1 MKVKLSSKAAASFS
15 RTISELAAKGL
26 KRTDRRYLVWFD
38 ANRYCGIGTAFRD
51 DRASKA
57 NRNNGRPYGPAA
69 YSRVDRQCWGLHS
82 TAYHSVEAHELM
94 HNLGAVQY
102 SAPHSTKAGHCF
114 DEYDVMCYSDGGTR
128 STMKIHCSGK
138 SNDAWLDCRKND
150 YFNVTPKAGTYL
162 ATHWNVARSSFLN
175 ASTTSDPILTAVTA
189 TPLAGSL
196 ADPTGEVR
204 LAWTVVA
211 DATIARTE
219 LERAV
224 DDGPFAPWV
233 TLAGASLT
241 TTEELER
248 GHTYRFRVTVRDSVG
263 RRSFGRE
270 APPVELERD
279 LPPTVSTPT
288 ATIGYN
294 AATTSIVDVEW
305 WADDPDG
312 WVVLAEVERST
323 DGTTWLPSWSGDN
336 NTASITVASGAT
348 YRFRVR
354 AKDDVG
360 QWGAWSVS
368 EPIVVPV
375 GPADLPPEIT
385 SPPVASV
392 SHAAGTTTYLD
403 LSWDAT
409 DDRGVERATV
419 EVRADGGA
427 WTLALA
433 DASPTWAEVPVAQG
447 HSYTFRVTVFDVIG
461 QASAPAVSDP
471 LVGAGRPPAG
481 HLERADGD
489 ACLVDL
495 ERPEPAARPG
505 RVRRERRDGDRPR
518 GALARAD
525 RDGPVDGRERLVAP
539 GLGADH
545 RHGAAGSHV
554 LVPPGRRRRGRTHRW
569 QGHVVGTRDRLTA
582 APLHLG
588 GGGRDHA
595 GVPVDRRR
603 LGRGDGLVRQLPG
616 DLDGRPDVRRRRGD
630 LGVGRRRR
638 RRRGDAVGP
647 GRRQLPFPG
656 RGVQRRGPRLRAG
669 NHERPRRAR
678 HRPLTAARPDRL
690 RAAPGCAAPPG
701 PGRRTRRRP
710 CRADTFVQRNSRRSP
725 AIGRRPFDR
734 ALQASSSAT
743 AGPRAASSAAVA
755 DRAAR
760 RPAGVSGAGPGVAS
774 GPRTRSR

>member
-241 TTEELER
+241 TTQELER

-392 SHAAGTTTYLD
+392 SHAAGTTTYVD

-471 LVGAGRPPAG
+471 LVVP
-481 HLERADGD
+481 
-489 ACLVDL
+489 VDL
-495 ERPEPAARPG
+495 PPVISSGPTVTLASSTWNAQNPPLVQAAFAVSDETGIDRVELWRGPTATGPWTAVNDWWHPDWGPITDTVPPG
-505 RVRRERRDGDRPR
+505 
-518 GALARAD
+518 ATYWF
-525 RDGPVDGRERLVAP
+525 RLVAVDVGGHTAGKVTSS
-539 GLGADH
+539 GLAIASQ
-545 RHGAAGSHV
+545 RLPSISGAAAAITQAYPWTDGDWVEVTVSYVSSLATWTDVQMSADGGATWESVAGGDAGGATLWVPAGGSYRFRVVAYSDEGLASAPATTSV
-554 LVPPGRRRRGRTHRW
+554 LV
-569 QGHVVGTRDRLTA
+569 
-582 APLHLG
+582 
-588 GGGRDHA
+588 
-595 GVPVDRRR
+595 VP
-603 LGRGDGLVRQLPG
+603 
-616 DLDGRPDVRRRRGD
+616 
-630 LGVGRRRR
+630 
-638 RRRGDAVGP
+638 ATGP
-647 GRRQLPFPG
+647 
-656 RGVQRRGPRLRAG
+656 
-669 NHERPRRAR
+669 
-678 HRPLTAARPDRL
+678 
-690 RAAPGCAAPPG
+690 
-701 PGRRTRRRP
+701 
-710 CRADTFVQRNSRRSP
+710 
-725 AIGRRPFDR
+725 
-734 ALQASSSAT
+734 
-743 AGPRAASSAAVA
+743 
-755 DRAAR
+755 
-760 RPAGVSGAGPGVAS
+760 
-774 GPRTRSR
+774 